1 MKAGARMLSRF
12 IASVAAGWI
21 LVAGAFAIERT
32 VEGIEWDALEK
43 RVEAEAGQVNAEFLF
58 ELKNTGE
65 EPLEILRLSTSCS
78 CSAAIMREQPW
89 IIAPEAAD
97 ELRVVMD
104 LRGRRGGLTKTVY
117 VMTNRGEQLLLVH
130 AKVPPP
136 PAVQR
141 EMNLVMAQADRQAVL
156 RGDCARCHV
165 TPAEGKHGKELFEAA
180 CQICHG
186 AEHRAS
192 FVPDLM
198 TAKGPRDV
206 VYWENWI
213 RRGAEGTM
221 MPAFAKEHGGFLDDG
236 QIASLVEYLTEDF
249 GREMGAERGGL

>member
-1 MKAGARMLSRF
+1 MLKRA
-12 IASVAAGWI
+12 IAMAAAGWLGI
-21 LVAGAFAIERT
+21 AAVWAVEATVA
-32 VEGIEWDALEK
+32 GIEWDALEQ
-43 RVEAEAGQVNAEFLF
+43 RMEAEAGQVNAEFLF
-58 ELKNTGE
+58 RLKNTGA
-65 EPLEILRLSTSCS
+65 EPLEILSLSTSCS
-78 CSAAIMREQPW
+78 CTAAIMREQPW
-89 IIAPEAAD
+89 VIAPGASE

-104 LRGRRGGLTKTVY
+104 VRSRRGGLTKTVY

-141 EMNLVMAQADRQAVL
+141 EMNMVMAQADRQAVL

-165 TPAEGKHGKELFEAA
+165 APAEGKHGRELFEAA

-198 TAKGPRDV
+198 AAKGPRDAA
-206 VYWENWI
+206 YWENWI
-213 RRGAEGTM
+213 RSGAEGTM
-221 MPAFAKEHGGFLDDG
+221 MPAFAKEHGGSLDVA
-236 QIASLVEYLTEDF
+236 QIDSLVEYLTQLETTD
-249 GREMGAERGGL
+249 GH

>member
-1 MKAGARMLSRF
+1 MLKRA
-12 IASVAAGWI
+12 IAMAAAGWMGV
-21 LVAGAFAIERT
+21 VAAFGLEAT
-32 VEGIEWDALEK
+32 VAGIEWDALEQ
-43 RVEAEAGQVNAEFLF
+43 RMEAAEGQVNAEFF
-58 ELKNTGE
+58 FQLKNTGE
-65 EPLEILRLSTSCS
+65 EPLEILSLSTSCS

-89 IIAPEAAD
+89 IIAPGASD

-104 LRGRRGGLTKTVY
+104 LRSRRGGLTKTVY

-130 AKVPPP
+130 AKVPAP

-141 EMNLVMAQADRQAVL
+141 EMNMIMAQADRQAVL

-165 TPAEGKHGKELFEAA
+165 TPAEGKQGKELFEAA

-192 FVPDLM
+192 FVPDLAV
-198 TAKGPRDV
+198 AKGPRDAA
-206 VYWENWI
+206 YWENWI

-236 QIASLVEYLTEDF
+236 QVASLVEFLTGDF
-249 GREMGAERGGL
+249 GRGSVEGKEL

>member
-1 MKAGARMLSRF
+1 MLRRF
-12 IASVAAGWI
+12 IALV
-21 LVAGAFAIERT
+21 VAGVCAVEAWAIERT

-58 ELKNTGE
+58 ELKNTGA
-65 EPLEILRLSTSCS
+65 EPLEILDLSTSCS

-89 IIAPEAAD
+89 VIAPGASD
-97 ELRVVMD
+97 EVRVVMD
-104 LRGRRGGLTKTVY
+104 LRSRRGGLTKTVY

-130 AKVPPP
+130 ANVPPP

-141 EMNLVMAQADRQAVL
+141 EMNMMMAQADRQAVL

-165 TPAEGKHGKELFEAA
+165 TPAEGKHGKELFEVA

-192 FVPDLM
+192 FVPDLAV
-198 TAKGPRDV
+198 AKEGRDAA
-206 VYWENWI
+206 YWENWI
-213 RRGAEGTM
+213 RNGAEGTM
-221 MPAFAKEHGGFLDDG
+221 MPAFAKERGGFLDDG
-236 QIASLVEYLTEDF
+236 QVASLVGYLTGEF
-249 GREMGAERGGL
+249 GRRAVATTDGH